1 MRLSSPL
8 RRRRRRAA
16 QSPLALTEL
25 SSLFFLARS
34 TRAGVRVSASG
45 QGKGAH
51 GAVDARLWTARPR
64 RAIDLPSRPAASALL
79 PSLLPAASAASRAP
93 LFFVLVLRC
102 IGDPACAP
110 LSCFSSPGRSAALE
124 PRLAPIPS
132 SPAAHAHGT
141 ALEMTTMQTRGR
153 GDPRPAPRS
162 LGEKPVR
169 RAIPSAE
176 RASEDPPVRARRAR
190 PRAARHRLF
199 LQSSSPKRAQRLVQK
214 EGKASLCI
222 CESRFV
228 QIR

>member
-25 SSLFFLARS
+25 LSLFFLARS
-34 TRAGVRVSASG
+34 TRAGLRVSASG

-51 GAVDARLWTARPR
+51 GAVDARLWTAKPR
-64 RAIDLPSRPAASALL
+64 RAIDLPSQPAAPALL
-79 PSLLPAASAASRAP
+79 PSLLPAAAAAPRAL

-102 IGDPACAP
+102 IGDLACAP

-141 ALEMTTMQTRGR
+141 ALEMTTMQTRGT

-176 RASEDPPVRARRAR
+176 RARI
-190 PRAARHRLF
+190 PRSVHDVLV
-199 LQSSSPKRAQRLVQK
+199 LAQRDTAFSCTPRPQNELSVSL
-214 EGKASLCI
+214 GKGAKRLCI
-222 CESRFV
+222 SESRFV